1 MTLSERVV
9 PDLVVERRLRRDGA
23 TVLAAADEVG
33 RGALSG
39 PVTVG
44 MVVLKSRVF
53 DPPEGLR
60 DSKLLSPAAREAL
73 VRPIRRWTAAH
84 AVGHA
89 SAVEIDA
96 IGLTAALRL
105 AATRALAALPSWPD
119 AVLLDGN
126 YDYLSPARGPQD
138 ETLFDPAPGRPF
150 PRVRTQVKGDLTCA
164 SVAAA
169 SVLAKTERDRL
180 MDGLSRHH
188 PGYGWEHNRG
198 YATPDHL
205 DALRRLGPSPVHRQ
219 SWNLPA
225 HGEGLNLGE
234 PLDWQDGRGAEST
247 EENT

>member
-1 MTLSERVV
+1 MTVSERIV
-9 PDLVVERRLRRDGA
+9 PDLRVERRLRKGGA

-33 RGALSG
+33 RGALCG

-44 MVVLKSRVF
+44 MVVLKSRYF
-53 DPPEGLR
+53 APPDGLR
-60 DSKLLSPAAREAL
+60 DSKLLTPAARQAL

-105 AATRALAALPSWPD
+105 AATRALLTLPTWPD
-119 AVLLDGN
+119 YVLLDGN
-126 YDYLSPARGPQD
+126 FDYLTPVRGPQD
-138 ETLFDPAPGRPF
+138 ETLFDLEPARRF
-150 PRVRTQVKGDLTCA
+150 PRVRTQIKGDLTCA

-180 MDGLSRHH
+180 MDGLAHHH
-188 PGYGWEHNRG
+188 PGYGWERNRG

-205 DALRRLGPSPVHRQ
+205 EALRQLGPSPVHRQ
-219 SWNLPA
+219 SWNLPVQDD
-225 HGEGLNLGE
+225 GVILGD
-234 PLDWQDGRGAEST
+234 PLDWQDEQMPESPQET
-247 EENT
+247 S